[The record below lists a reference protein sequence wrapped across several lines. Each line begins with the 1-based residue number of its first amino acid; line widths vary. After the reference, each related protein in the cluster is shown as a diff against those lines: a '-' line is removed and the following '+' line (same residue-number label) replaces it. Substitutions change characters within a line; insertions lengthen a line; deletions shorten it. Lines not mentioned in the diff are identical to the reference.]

1 MTRPMSK
8 SPSARDGQ
16 PPQVTQDRMV
26 ADALAGSWVHRFLP
40 QAFWP
45 YAQLARWERPIG
57 WRLLMWPC
65 WWSLMLA
72 NHTGI
77 RIVSGPGHWLEI
89 GAQLLLF
96 TAGAFLARGAGCTYN
111 DLVDVDIDA
120 KVARTR
126 SRPLPSGRVTR
137 GRAIAFLLLQALV
150 GLIVLVQF
158 NRLTVLIG
166 LLSLVTVAVYPF
178 MKRITWWPQLFL
190 GFAFSWGAL
199 VGWPA
204 ATGRFELPA
213 LVLYL
218 GCICWV
224 IGYDTIYA
232 LQDIEDDALVGVKST
247 ARLFG
252 DRVRSAVAILYAM
265 ALILFA
271 VAFWMTPVNWPAW
284 AGLGLGA
291 LHMIWQVRTLDP
303 NDPARCLWLFKS
315 NSHFGSILFGGLML
329 SLLV

>member
-1 MTRPMSK
+1 MSQK
-8 SPSARDGQ
+8 GETPADGRADGAQ
-16 PPQVTQDRMV
+16 PRMV
-26 ADALAGSWVHRFLP
+26 ADALRGSWVHRFLP
-40 QAFWP
+40 QALWP

-72 NHTGI
+72 SHTGI
-77 RIVSGPGHWLEI
+77 RIAGGFGHWLEI

-96 TAGAFLARGAGCTYN
+96 TAGAFLTRGAGCTYN

-137 GRAIAFLLLQALV
+137 TQALVFLLLQAFGGLV
-150 GLIVLVQF
+150 VLLQF
-158 NRLTVLIG
+158 NRLTILIG
-166 LLSLVTVAVYPF
+166 CLSLVTVAVYPF

-190 GFAFSWGAL
+190 GLAFSWGAL

-218 GCICWV
+218 GCIFWV

-252 DRVRSAVAILYAM
+252 ARARDAIAALYAL
-265 ALILFA
+265 ALLLFA
-271 VAFWMTPVNWPAW
+271 VAFWITPVNWPAW
-284 AGLGLGA
+284 LGLALGA
-291 LHMIWQVRTLDP
+291 LHMIWQVRTLDVA
-303 NDPARCLWLFKS
+303 DPARCLMLFKS
-315 NSHFGSILFGGLML
+315 NSHFGWILFGGLTA
-329 SLLV
+329 SQFVG